1 MNSLFTS
8 CLMVFTHFLS
18 PVSPEGSVRVTPSVV
33 NVVLNTT
40 ISATCTAEGGPN
52 NQFTWSALA
61 TTGDVTVLQND
72 PELRVDV
79 SEVDDTVYSCRV
91 ENSAGSEEANLTIY
105 SKPRTFY
112 SVFICMYN
120 CTVAPV
126 ISHAPTDMN
135 ATRTERFQ
143 IECCIRGFPIP
154 TIQWYHNDSIF
165 TLRGQSTL
173 DFFYPFDETL
183 SLCGRIYFSSV
194 STDSGVYVC
203 QGTNVAGNISSAPFL
218 VLVQGEWIDA
228 LCDILKYFLFNRST
242 RETSHN

>member
-1 MNSLFTS
+1 MY
-8 CLMVFTHFLS
+8 LS
-18 PVSPEGSVRVTPSVV
+18 PT
-33 NVVLNTT
+33 NTLH
-40 ISATCTAEGGPN
+40 CTDYHPCLVPRAFYAIPILHIL
-52 NQFTWSALA
+52 QF
-61 TTGDVTVLQND
+61 
-72 PELRVDV
+72 
-79 SEVDDTVYSCRV
+79 
-91 ENSAGSEEANLTIY
+91 EEFFHLLY
-105 SKPRTFY
+105 LY
-112 SVFICMYN
+112 

-203 QGTNVAGNISSAPFL
+203 QGTNVAGNISSAHFL
-218 VLVQGEWIDA
+218 VLVQGE
-228 LCDILKYFLFNRST
+228 
-242 RETSHN
+242 